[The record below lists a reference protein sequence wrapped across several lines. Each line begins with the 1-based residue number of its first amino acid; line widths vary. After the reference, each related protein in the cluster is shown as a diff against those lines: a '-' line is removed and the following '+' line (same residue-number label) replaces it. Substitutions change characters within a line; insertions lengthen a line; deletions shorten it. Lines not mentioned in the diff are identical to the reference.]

1 MRNRYQ
7 ERERVNERKRK
18 MGREREREV
27 PYHDDFVLV
36 LTGAVCFLH
45 TMQSITV

>member
-1 MRNRYQ
+1 MRNRYR
-7 ERERVNERKRK
+7 ERESEREKEK
-18 MGREREREV
+18 DGEREREV

-45 TMQSITV
+45 TVQSVTV